1 MGKKVLPVKLYRH
14 EIRYRSGNL
23 YCENVPLEKIARE
36 VGTPVYVYSK
46 KTILEHYRKL
56 KRALS
61 SLNPLVCFSVKSNSN
76 LAVLKTLARAGSGFD
91 VVSGGELY
99 RALKIGADPKKIVF
113 ASVGK
118 TDAEIRTAIQK
129 GIFCLNVES
138 LPELDRI
145 EEIGGALE
153 KTVRVALRLNP
164 EVEALTHHY
173 VQTAKSESKFGITF
187 TEARKIFYHLE
198 AFPHLLLRGVHI
210 HIGSQ
215 ILESRPFVT
224 AVRRTVSF
232 IEDLR
237 KNGIRI
243 DWLNI
248 GGGLGI
254 VYSNERAQTPEEYA
268 RAILPLL
275 RKRKLR
281 IILEPGRFIMGNS
294 GVLLSRVIYVKRQ
307 SGKNFLIV
315 DAGMNDLIR
324 PSLYGA
330 YHEILP
336 LKASDGRQKETY
348 DVVGPV
354 CESGDFLAKKR
365 KLPTFFEGESFA
377 VLAAGAYGF
386 VMASNYNSRPRAAEV
401 LVSGNRFEIVR
412 RRETIQDLVRGERIP
427 RWV

>member
-1 MGKKVLPVKLYRH
+1 MGKKALPVALYRH
-14 EIRYRSGNL
+14 EMRYRGRNL
-23 YCENVPLEKIARE
+23 YCEGVPLEKIVERI
-36 VGTPVYVYSK
+36 GTPAYVYSR

-56 KRALS
+56 KTALRT
-61 SLNPLVCFSVKSNSN
+61 LNPLICFSVKSNSN
-76 LAVLKTLARAGSGFD
+76 LAVLKTLAKAGSGFD
-91 VVSGGELY
+91 VVSGGELF
-99 RALKIGADPKKIVF
+99 RALKVGAVPSKIVF

-118 TDAEIRTAIQK
+118 SDEEIRSAIRA
-129 GIFCLNVES
+129 GIYCLNVES

-145 EEIGGALE
+145 EMIAGSMRR
-153 KTVRVALRLNP
+153 TVKVAIRLNP
-164 EVEALTHHY
+164 EVEAATHHY

-187 TEARKIFYHLE
+187 VEARKIFHHLE
-198 AFPHLLLRGVHI
+198 AFPHVLLQGIHI

-215 ILESRPFVT
+215 ILESRPFVA
-224 AVRRTVSF
+224 AVRKTVTF
-232 IEDLR
+232 INALR
-237 KNGIRI
+237 KDGIPVEWI
-243 DWLNI
+243 NI

-254 VYSNERAQTPEEYA
+254 VYSNERAQRAEEYA

-275 RKRKLR
+275 RGQRLR
-281 IILEPGRFIMGNS
+281 LILEPGRFIMGNS
-294 GVLLSRVIYVKRQ
+294 GVLISKVIYVKRQ

-336 LKASDGRQKETY
+336 LHAVNGRRKERY

-354 CESGDFLAKKR
+354 CESGDFLAKGR
-365 KLPTFFEGESFA
+365 LLPTFREGEG
-377 VLAAGAYGF
+377 LAILSAGAYGF
-386 VMASNYNSRPRAAEV
+386 VMASNYNSRPRPAEV
-401 LVSGNRFEIVR
+401 LVSGSKFEVVR